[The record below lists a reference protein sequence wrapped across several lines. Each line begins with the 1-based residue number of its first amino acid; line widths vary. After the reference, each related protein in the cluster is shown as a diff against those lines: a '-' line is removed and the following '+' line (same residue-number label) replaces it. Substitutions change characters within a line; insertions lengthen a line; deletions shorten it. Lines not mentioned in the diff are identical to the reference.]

1 MYEFHR
7 NLSMQVVIRS
17 NNSAELD
24 FFYTRDLLKEINQNS
39 QRKVLGNRFL
49 LQKMEQDKI
58 KAIEGESNVPK
69 IKDEQDFNNLAD
81 ESEHKTVDAIQ
92 ND

>member
-49 LQKMEQDKI
+49 LQKM
-58 KAIEGESNVPK
+58 
-69 IKDEQDFNNLAD
+69 
-81 ESEHKTVDAIQ
+81 
-92 ND
+92 

>member
-1 MYEFHR
+1 
-7 NLSMQVVIRS
+7 MQVVIRS

-39 QRKVLGNRFL
+39 QRKVLGNIFL

-58 KAIEGESNVPK
+58 KAIEGEPNVPK
-69 IKDEQDFNNLAD
+69 IKDEQDFLITWQTN
-81 ESEHKTVDAIQ
+81 Q
-92 ND
+92 NTKL